1 MYTTVSARLDSDV
14 KAQAE
19 QILAKLGLSH
29 SAAIS
34 TLYSQIALQ
43 QGLSF
48 EVRIPQQQ
56 KAQVA
61 SSRGISQTMR
71 EAVESV
77 AKQYG
82 IDRVWAFGSR
92 ARNTAGPK
100 SDLDLRV
107 DKGAMRGL
115 EIGGFVYDLEQLIG
129 VPVDVSTTPS
139 LSEDFLASIKNDEVL
154 LYEREESAIPNTL
167 SPRIR
172 DYFAIRCFALGR

>member
-34 TLYSQIALQ
+34 TLYSQIVLQ

-82 IDRVWAFGSR
+82 VDRV
-92 ARNTAGPK
+92 
-100 SDLDLRV
+100 
-107 DKGAMRGL
+107 
-115 EIGGFVYDLEQLIG
+115 
-129 VPVDVSTTPS
+129 
-139 LSEDFLASIKNDEVL
+139 
-154 LYEREESAIPNTL
+154 
-167 SPRIR
+167 
-172 DYFAIRCFALGR
+172 

>member
-82 IDRVWAFGSR
+82 VDRVWAFGSR

-129 VPVDVSTTPS
+129 VPVDVSTTPLCQRIFWPQS
-139 LSEDFLASIKNDEVL
+139 RMMRCFFMNEKKALFRTPSVL
-154 LYEREESAIPNTL
+154 V
-167 SPRIR
+167 
-172 DYFAIRCFALGR
+172 FAIVSLFAALH